1 MLYIHGQLM
10 SYGSYSIH
18 GQLMGH
24 ILFGLL
30 VLAMDIQDIAT
41 SHKDTYSALVGIL
54 VCVLGV

>member
-30 VLAMDIQDIAT
+30 ASAMDIQVLLADV
-41 SHKDTYSALVGIL
+41 SGGFSRGSPVFHPTY
-54 VCVLGV
+54 